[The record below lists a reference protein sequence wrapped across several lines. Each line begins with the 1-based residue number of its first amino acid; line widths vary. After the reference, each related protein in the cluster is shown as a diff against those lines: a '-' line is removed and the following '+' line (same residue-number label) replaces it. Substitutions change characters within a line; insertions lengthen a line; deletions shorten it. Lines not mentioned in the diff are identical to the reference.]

1 MKNFIVLSIVLL
13 MLSGFTSAQNLD
25 EWLTKFEKS
34 DYLSTDDYENSAAYF
49 KKLAENSEYAHY
61 FTFGVSPQ
69 GRELAAVIVSKNQN
83 FDPVP
88 LSQRKV
94 PLVMIQ
100 NGIHSGEIEGKDACM
115 IMLREI
121 LITKEKFNYLDN
133 VDLLIIPIFNVDGH
147 ERKSPFNRINQNG
160 PQEMGWRTTSQNYN
174 LNRDFMKADAPEM
187 QALLKLFSDFLPDFY
202 IDTHTTNGADYQY
215 TITYDIQRWQNVYPA
230 ASKWISDEYIPFIE
244 SEFDKSSYFIS
255 PYVGYKKRD
264 VKNGVT
270 YWASSPRFSH
280 GYAVVQNRPGL
291 LIETHML
298 KPYKDR
304 VFSTQILLEATIK
317 KVGKDSDLLLSI
329 NREADEYYSNRSLRH
344 IPLNLTLLD
353 TSFSTMKYKGFKS
366 VRKFSEIA
374 GTEITVYSDIP
385 FEIEVPVYD
394 VFEVK
399 DSALIPLS
407 YYIPKEY
414 EEIVVRLKLHGIEVK
429 ELNDNEDREVVVTK
443 FDDVK
448 FPSNPFENRF
458 QPTFTYNEFTET
470 RTLLRGGYLIETNQR
485 TLPVIV
491 HLLEVNAPDSFI
503 KWGFFNHIFERK
515 EYFEVYSMEPI
526 AQQMYKNNKHL
537 RTEFEEKLK
546 DENFAKNLYARLN
559 FFYERSEYFDKKY
572 REYPVYKI
580 LR

>member
-1 MKNFIVLSIVLL
+1 MKKFIALSILL
-13 MLSGFTSAQNLD
+13 LLISGNPQAQNVD
-25 EWLTKFEKS
+25 EWSTEFEIS
-34 DYLSTDDYENSAAYF
+34 DFLSTDDYENSIKYF

-69 GRELAAVIVSKNQN
+69 GRELAALLLSKNQN
-83 FDPVP
+83 FNPID
-88 LSQRKV
+88 LNEREV

-115 IMLREI
+115 IMAREI
-121 LITKEKFNYLDN
+121 LITKEKINYLDK

-147 ERKSPFNRINQNG
+147 ERKSPYNRINQNG
-160 PQEMGWRTTSQNYN
+160 PEEMGWRTTAQNYN

-187 QALLKLFSDFLPDFY
+187 QALLKLFSDYLPDFY

-230 ASKWISDEYIPFIE
+230 ASKWISEEYIPYIE
-244 SEFDKSSYFIS
+244 SEFDKSSYLIS

-280 GYAVVQNRPGL
+280 GYAVLQNRPGL

-304 VFSTQILLEATIK
+304 VISTQLLLEATIE
-317 KVGKDSDLLLSI
+317 KVGEDSKLLLSI
-329 NREADEYYSNRSLRH
+329 NREADKYFSNRSITHL
-344 IPLNLTLLD
+344 PLSLTLLD
-353 TSFSTMKYKGFKS
+353 TSFYSMPYKGFEPE
-366 VRKFSEIA
+366 RKFSEIA
-374 GTEITVYSDIP
+374 GTEITVYTDIP
-385 FEIEVPVYD
+385 FEIDVPVYD
-394 VFEVK
+394 VFDVR
-399 DSALIPLS
+399 DSAVIPLA

-414 EEIVVRLKLHGIEVK
+414 KEIVDRLELHGIEAK
-429 ELNDNEDREVVVTK
+429 ELSKSEDREVVVTK

-448 FPSNPFENRF
+448 FPTNPYEKRF
-458 QPTFTYNEFTET
+458 QPTYSYNEITEI
-470 RTLLRGGYLIETNQR
+470 RTLAKGGYLVETNQR

-491 HLLEVNAPDSFI
+491 HLLEVNAPDSFM
-503 KWGFFNHIFERK
+503 KWGFFNNIFERK

-526 AQQMYKNNKHL
+526 AKQMYENDEIL
-537 RTEFEEKLK
+537 RTEFNEKLK
-546 DENFAKNLYARLN
+546 DENFAKNIYARLN
-559 FFYERSEYFDKKY
+559 FFYERSKYFDEKY
-572 REYPVYKI
+572 NEYPVYKI